1 MADISVSH
9 DHGLSLD
16 EAKEKT
22 EQIVTDVKSEFPS
35 LVDSIKWNADM
46 TSANVKGKAFSGQ
59 FAVDDARMSI
69 DIDLKFLARP
79 FKSKIEEKIQE
90 RIGRYFA

>member
-9 DHGLSLD
+9 QHGLSLD

-35 LVDSIKWNADM
+35 LVDQINWNSDK
-46 TSANVKGKAFSGQ
+46 TSAEVKGKAFSGQ
-59 FAVDDARMSI
+59 FAVNDSHMSI
-69 DIDLKFLARP
+69 DINLKFLAKP
-79 FKSKIEEKIQE
+79 FKSKIEEKINE